1 MVRGESYVMNLGD
14 SISQG
19 DLAITI
25 LIGGLVLDRLIGDPW
40 HWLHP
45 VQVMGWVIS
54 AYTQMALNLTD
65 SPRGLR
71 WLGVGLTLLM
81 MMGSGA
87 MAWAMIALGTWLHPR
102 LGVAVA
108 MIILA
113 SCLAARSLRQAAED
127 VLAPILAGD
136 IQQARQ
142 RLKNYVGRDTD
153 TLSDE
158 DVLRAVLETVAENTV
173 DGVTAPLFYA
183 IVGSIVS
190 PGGAAVVALAYKSVS
205 TLDSMVGYK
214 RPPYTDLGWCSAR
227 TEDVLTWLPCRLT
240 VASVALGSGHP
251 RRFWGQ
257 CGQQARLDPSP
268 NSGWSE
274 SAYAIALGVQL
285 GGVNTYQGVVIEKPR
300 LGTSR
305 RPITPVVVRE
315 ALALSRRL
323 LVGGAI
329 IGVSLIWARYSHEL
343 GPSLLSLNSAH

>member
-1 MVRGESYVMNLGD
+1 MNFGD
-14 SISQG
+14 SLSQG
-19 DLAITI
+19 GLAITI

-54 AYTQMALNLTD
+54 AYSQMALNLTA

-71 WLGVGLTLLM
+71 WLGVGLTLVM
-81 MMGSGA
+81 IVGSGA
-87 MAWAMIALGTWLHPR
+87 IAWAMIALGTWIHLL

-127 VLAPILAGD
+127 VLAPLLAGD

-158 DVLRAVLETVAENTV
+158 EILRAVLETVAENTV

-190 PGGAAVVALAYKSVS
+190 PGGAAVAALAYKSVS

-240 VASVALGSGHP
+240 VMAIALLSGHP
-251 RRFWGQ
+251 RRLWGQ
-257 CGQQARLDPSP
+257 CRREASLDPSP

-274 SAYAIALGVQL
+274 GAYAIALGVQL
-285 GGVNTYQGVVIEKPR
+285 GGVNTYQGVVTEKPR
-300 LGTSR
+300 LGKPQ
-305 RPITPVVVRE
+305 RPITASVVKD
-315 ALALSRRL
+315 ALALTRRL
-323 LVGGAI
+323 LVWEALL
-329 IGVSLIWARYSHEL
+329 GVSLILAGYSL
-343 GPSLLSLNSAH
+343 Q